1 MSNDGIRN
9 LDQLQEEE
17 EAAMPRSV
25 TLALVALGGACVVFG
40 AVALVGRSSDPK
52 PAKVDPLGELV
63 SSRRALTQTPQMPQ
77 TSAAGAGA
85 GPSPADLSPADVTFP
100 RTLSDDPQTTTAL
113 ALVRPGFHAVEA
125 AENVPVPDKPPP
137 ATDRL
142 AVMPLPA
149 QAVLEASPVVTRPR
163 DPLTRAAS
171 QAAQLVGPVGPVG
184 GAAASAGSE
193 GGYQL
198 QVSSFRTQEEGDTF
212 ANQLRARGHKAYV
225 LEAHVPGRGTWFRVR
240 IGPFATQH
248 AAAQYRTA
256 FESKE
261 HVVPFLVPPDTTARA
276 R

>member
-52 PAKVDPLGELV
+52 PARVDPLGELV
-63 SSRRALTQTPQMPQ
+63 SSRRAPTTPQMPQ
-77 TSAAGAGA
+77 TSVPGAGA

-113 ALVRPGFHAVEA
+113 ALVRPGSHA
-125 AENVPVPDKPPP
+125 AETAAVPDKPPP

-171 QAAQLVGPVGPVG
+171 TAAQLVGPVDPVG